1 MPVKSQTAQFL
12 TFFFPCPE
20 QVSRLT
26 PARLCSGAE
35 RARTA
40 NLLVA
45 NQALSQLS
53 YGPSVAFSF
62 QHSAFSHIMG
72 PTAADC

>member
-53 YGPSVAFSF
+53 YGPRSNPLSAPSYRSWDPF
-62 QHSAFSHIMG
+62 QTAG
-72 PTAADC
+72 PN